1 MNRTYYNYCIDN
13 TIAQSNYGYENDLV
27 SQTERKE
34 VSNA

>member
-13 TIAQSNYGYENDLV
+13 TIAQSNCGYANGLV

>member
-1 MNRTYYNYCIDN
+1 MNRTYYNYCIAN
-13 TIAQSNYGYENDLV
+13 TIAQSNCGYANGLV